1 LAALPLLLLLFLW
14 RVDGRPGGSVKGFNG
29 AMLRGS
35 RLEDSDEGWDRVP
48 DAGRARVGAAAP

>member
-1 LAALPLLLLLFLW
+1 LLFLW

-35 RLEDSDEGWDRVP
+35 RLEDSDEGSDRVP
-48 DAGRARVGAAAP
+48 DAGGRARVAGAAP